1 MSVIMDSCKTGCLV
15 TTEMRLC
22 MDRSKS
28 VELNREALH
37 RAFGEINH
45 SISIDNGRKVTV
57 IIYN

>member
-1 MSVIMDSCKTGCLV
+1 MDSCKTGCLV

-45 SISIDNGRKVTV
+45 PISIDNGRKATV
-57 IIYN
+57 IICN